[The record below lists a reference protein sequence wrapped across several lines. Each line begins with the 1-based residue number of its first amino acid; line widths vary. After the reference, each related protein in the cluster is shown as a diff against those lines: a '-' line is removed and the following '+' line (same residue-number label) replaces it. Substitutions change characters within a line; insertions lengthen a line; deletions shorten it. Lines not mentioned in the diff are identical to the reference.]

1 MNFFKF
7 FVSTLFIFFFFSVTS
22 NAEKIVYIDMDKIM
36 KLSKAG
42 KTVIEKINSQKKKD
56 VNKFRKIE
64 EDLKAQ
70 EIDLINK
77 KNVLSSEEFNKKIE
91 SLTKKINDYR
101 KLRQEA
107 IDSSTKN
114 RLNASADFAN
124 KIKPILAEYAG
135 ENNIDMVIQK
145 KNIIM
150 GKSTLDITNEILK
163 IVDNKIS
170 NLKIN

>member
-1 MNFFKF
+1 MNIFK
-7 FVSTLFIFFFFSVTS
+7 SFITSLLIIFYFSVS
-22 NAEKIVYIDMDKIM
+22 ANAEKIVYLDMDRIM
-36 KLSKAG
+36 QLSKAG
-42 KTVIEKINSQKKKD
+42 KVAIEKINNQKKKD

-64 EDLKAQ
+64 EDLKTQ
-70 EIDLINK
+70 ETDLINK
-77 KNVLSSEEFNKKIE
+77 KNVLTNEEFNKKIG

-114 RLNASADFAN
+114 RLNASADFAIQ
-124 KIKPILAEYAG
+124 IKPILAEYAG
-135 ENNIDMVIQK
+135 NNNIDMVIQK

-150 GKSTLDITNEILK
+150 GKSSLDITDEILK
-163 IVDNKIS
+163 IVDTKIS

>member
-1 MNFFKF
+1 MNIFK
-7 FVSTLFIFFFFSVTS
+7 SFITSLLIIFFFSVS
-22 NAEKIVYIDMDKIM
+22 ANAEKIVYLDMDKIM
-36 KLSKAG
+36 QLSKAG
-42 KTVIEKINSQKKKD
+42 KVAIEKINNQKKKD

-135 ENNIDMVIQK
+135 ENNIEMVIQK

-150 GKSTLDITNEILK
+150 GKSSLDITNEILK
-163 IVDNKIS
+163 IVDNKIT
-170 NLKIN
+170 NLKVD

>member
-1 MNFFKF
+1 MQ
-7 FVSTLFIFFFFSVTS
+7 I
-22 NAEKIVYIDMDKIM
+22 
-36 KLSKAG
+36 SKAG
-42 KTVIEKINSQKKKD
+42 KTAIEKINKQKKKD
-56 VNKFRKIE
+56 INKFRKIE

-150 GKSTLDITNEILK
+150 GKSNLDITNEILK
-163 IVDNKIS
+163 IVDNKIN
-170 NLKIN
+170 NLKID

>member
-1 MNFFKF
+1 MNIFKF
-7 FVSTLFIFFFFSVTS
+7 LISSLVIFFYLNFAA

-36 KLSKAG
+36 QISKAG
-42 KTVIEKINSQKKKD
+42 KTAIEKINKQKKKD
-56 VNKFRKIE
+56 INKFRKIE

-150 GKSTLDITNEILK
+150 GKSNLDITNEILK
-163 IVDNKIS
+163 IVDNKIN
-170 NLKIN
+170 NLKID